1 MVAAMHLRSVFLLL
15 ASAALPALAQAD
27 ASPPAAA
34 APTMVSGLWCGSGPL
49 HEFSLRLQQR
59 DQAVEGELVRRD
71 RVRTIQGTIEGN
83 VVRTQS
89 TKVGALV
96 LERQGDELKITG
108 GDGPLVL
115 AKGQAFRRT
124 TAAACTG

>member
-1 MVAAMHLRSVFLLL
+1 MHLRSVLLLL
-15 ASAALPALAQAD
+15 ASAALPALAQTGT
-27 ASPPAAA
+27 ASPAPAV
-34 APTMVSGLWCGSGPL
+34 APEMVSGLWCGSGPL

-71 RVRTIQGTIEGN
+71 RVRTIQGTVEGN

-115 AKGQAFRRT
+115 AKGQTFRRT
-124 TAAACTG
+124 SAAACTG

>member
-1 MVAAMHLRSVFLLL
+1 MHLRSVFLLL
-15 ASAALPALAQAD
+15 ASAALPVLAQAD

-34 APTMVSGLWCGSGPL
+34 TAPTLVSGLWCGSGPL

-124 TAAACTG
+124 TAAACTS